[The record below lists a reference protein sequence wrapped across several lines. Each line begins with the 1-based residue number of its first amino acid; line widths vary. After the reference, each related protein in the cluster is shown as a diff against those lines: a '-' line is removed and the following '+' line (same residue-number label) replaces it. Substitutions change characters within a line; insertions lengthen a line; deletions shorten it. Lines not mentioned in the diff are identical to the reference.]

1 MTTARIAELTRQIAE
16 LARRISEIDEQLA
29 QPLTPDTRYRLQG
42 ERRELNSER
51 SALETARFL
60 HPFAWLRF
68 A

>member
-1 MTTARIAELTRQIAE
+1 MTTARIAE
-16 LARRISEIDEQLA
+16 LARRISEIDA
-29 QPLTPDTRYRLQG
+29 SGQPLTPDTRYRLQG